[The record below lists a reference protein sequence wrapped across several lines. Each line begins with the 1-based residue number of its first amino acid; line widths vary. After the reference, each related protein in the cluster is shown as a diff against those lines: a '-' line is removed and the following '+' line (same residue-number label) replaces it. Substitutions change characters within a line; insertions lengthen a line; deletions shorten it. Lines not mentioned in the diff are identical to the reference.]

1 MPVHRTNI
9 GETTISYHRSAASF
23 RSGIGL
29 TAVKEI
35 RNFDEPIVL
44 SIIPRSLCR
53 SEQGAEATVEAQLGD
68 VRSASLSWIISFMT
82 YWRPTEARRLLLHL
96 REVPSGSTVATA
108 YLGIRIE
115 PRGEKLRQLVY
126 RRIKQL
132 VMNDYKTDPIGSLE
146 PKLRAYQLAIEF
158 ETLLESRAD
167 WSVDFLRKCVIAIA
181 GGTDGDALRR
191 SLEELCPR
199 LILTFEQW
207 DGRP

>member
-1 MPVHRTNI
+1 
-9 GETTISYHRSAASF
+9 
-23 RSGIGL
+23 
-29 TAVKEI
+29 
-35 RNFDEPIVL
+35 
-44 SIIPRSLCR
+44 
-53 SEQGAEATVEAQLGD
+53 
-68 VRSASLSWIISFMT
+68 
-82 YWRPTEARRLLLHL
+82 
-96 REVPSGSTVATA
+96 
-108 YLGIRIE
+108 
-115 PRGEKLRQLVY
+115 
-126 RRIKQL
+126 
-132 VMNDYKTDPIGSLE
+132 MNDYKTDPIGSLE